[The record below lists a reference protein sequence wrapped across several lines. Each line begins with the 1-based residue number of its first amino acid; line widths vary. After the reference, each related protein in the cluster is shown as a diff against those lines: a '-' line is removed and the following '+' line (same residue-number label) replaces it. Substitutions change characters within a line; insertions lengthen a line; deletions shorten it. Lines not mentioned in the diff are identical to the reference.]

1 MRTAPLIR
9 QRLKGNCT
17 TDELLAVSRRRRTK
31 LALEGTIGLLPL
43 VTDPGG
49 DLYDR
54 PSCFEKPCGKLQPPT
69 RQAASLETLRR
80 SASYEQLQRG
90 GSGRFAPR
98 LGETRSTNDHARD
111 GNMELSG
118 KAILITGASRGIG
131 SAVAKRLSSAGADV
145 ALCGRD
151 KTALEATKLACKGE
165 GVRTALLPGD
175 IRDVVYVAGLVENA
189 FGALGRLDAVVNS
202 AGVFVTGPAQ
212 DADLAEW
219 DQVLDVNFR
228 AWMHLT
234 RRALPILMCQPESA
248 VVNICSIAGRTTF
261 AGGGIYTAT
270 KHAVHAWSSCLFDD
284 VRDKGVKVCA
294 IYPGYVNTD
303 MAARVPGDH
312 DNMIQP
318 DDVAQ
323 TVEFALRFPGTSC
336 PTEIVLRPQRPL

>member
-1 MRTAPLIR
+1 M
-9 QRLKGNCT
+9 
-17 TDELLAVSRRRRTK
+17 
-31 LALEGTIGLLPL
+31 
-43 VTDPGG
+43 
-49 DLYDR
+49 
-54 PSCFEKPCGKLQPPT
+54 GKM
-69 RQAASLETLRR
+69 
-80 SASYEQLQRG
+80 
-90 GSGRFAPR
+90 
-98 LGETRSTNDHARD
+98 D
-111 GNMELSG
+111 LSG

-131 SAVAKRLSSAGADV
+131 AAVAKRLSRAGADV
-145 ALCGRD
+145 VLCGRD
-151 KTALEATKLACKGE
+151 KTALEATKLDCEGE
-165 GVRTALLPGD
+165 GAARVALLPGD
-175 IRDVVYVAGLVENA
+175 IRDVAYTAGIVERA

-234 RRALPILMCQPESA
+234 RHALPILMRQPESA
-248 VVNICSIAGRTTF
+248 VVNLCSIAGRTTF
-261 AGGGIYTAT
+261 PGGAIYTAT
-270 KHAVHAWSSCLFDD
+270 KHAVHAWSNCLFDD

-303 MAARVPGDH
+303 MAAHVPGDH

-323 TVEFALRFPGTSC
+323 TVEFVLRFPGTSC